1 MLLSSMKEM
10 NLMTRQNYE
19 LLIGKK
25 FGDREILDIVKKQKG
40 KENRTFAICKCKCG
54 SVDEVNL
61 SKLRAG
67 QRQRCQ
73 SCTSANKNKSTG
85 VKNISY
91 DRAHDTFNVVIER
104 NCEKVVRRA
113 HTLDE
118 AILTKKLLLEHFT
131 KYGHFDTEKLNESYY
146 TRKQRRAFNKPHG
159 KDYSYLI
166 GQRIGDCEI
175 IHVDDSFGV
184 EWRKRTVLLRDEYG
198 HTKQIKLKSAL
209 TALKRQATKT
219 HSLKSNTNIKNIS
232 YNKWLKRYQVYII
245 RNGVLKTGSSK
256 DLEEAIKIKEKLL
269 KEFEEENVNNG

>member
-1 MLLSSMKEM
+1 
-10 NLMTRQNYE
+10 MTKQNYE
-19 LLIGKK
+19 LLIGKT
-25 FGDREILDIVKKQKG
+25 FGDREILDIVKKQRG

-54 SVDEVNL
+54 SIDEVNL

-73 SCTSANKNKSTG
+73 SCTSLNKNKSTG

-91 DRAHDTFNVVIER
+91 DRARDTFNVVIER
-104 NCEKVVRRA
+104 NGEKVFRRA
-113 HTLDE
+113 RTLDE

-131 KYGHFDTEKLNESYY
+131 KYGHFDTKKLNDSYY
-146 TRKQRRAFNKPHG
+146 TLKQRHSFNKPHG

-166 GQRIGDCEI
+166 GQTIGDCEI
-175 IHVDDSFGV
+175 IHVNGSSDI

-198 HTKQIKLKSAL
+198 HTKQIKLKNAL
-209 TALKRQATKT
+209 TALKRQATKP

-232 YNKWLKRYQVYII
+232 YNKWTNRYYVGIT

-256 DLEEAIKIKEKLL
+256 DLEEAIKIKERLL
-269 KEFEEENVNNG
+269 KEFEKENVNNG